1 MKKKSVK
8 GNKEKNEKQ
17 LRIIFR
23 FLLIPVVL
31 VFIGT
36 ILITWNRSATD
47 LYNAFVI
54 NFIGITFVY
63 AAALVLCS
71 FFLYLSF
78 VITIYNPQKIKKSS
92 VIKFAIGG
100 IFTLLIAIFLLVFSG
115 NETKKSIQ
123 DMRDYANG
131 EWQVKELV
139 VRDVYR
145 GPRRSKNVL
154 IETDEGEMI
163 LHGKSFRIYKGQP
176 YRFTYLDATNTIIK
190 VENIIE

>member
-1 MKKKSVK
+1 MKEKSVK
-8 GNKEKNEKQ
+8 RNEEKNEKQ

-36 ILITWNRSATD
+36 ILRTWNRSETD

-63 AAALVLCS
+63 AAALALCS

-78 VITIYNPQKIKKSS
+78 VITIYNPQRIKKSS
-92 VIKFAIGG
+92 IIKFALGG
-100 IFTLLIAIFLLVFSG
+100 IFTLLLTIFLVVFSG
-115 NETKKSIQ
+115 TETKKSIQ
-123 DMRDYANG
+123 DLRDYANG
-131 EWQVKELV
+131 EWRAQELLVK
-139 VRDVYR
+139 DVYR
-145 GPRRSKNVL
+145 GPRRSKRVL
-154 IETDEGEMI
+154 IETDEGELI
-163 LHGKSFRIYKGQP
+163 LHRESFRIYEGES

-190 VENIIE
+190 VENVME